1 MPLPIE
7 DYALLGDCRSA
18 ALVGR
23 DGSVD
28 WLCWPRFDS
37 AACFAALL
45 GTPEHGRWLLAPVE
59 DGPPAK
65 RSYRDGSLVL
75 DTVFERDGGAVQVT
89 DFMVP
94 GHAHG
99 SLVRLVQGLRG
110 RVRMRTE
117 IKMRFDYGLS
127 VPWVRQLEGEHGG
140 ISLTAGPER
149 AVLRASEQLHGED
162 MMTVSEFESEVG
174 KQSWFVLRH
183 GPSHEPPAPALAP
196 NQALHVTELY
206 WQYWSD
212 RCKLT
217 GPHAEWLKRSVIVLK
232 ALSYDPTG
240 GIVAAAT
247 TSLPEQLGGV
257 RNWDYRFCWLRDAT
271 LTLDTL
277 MAAGYQEEASAWAD
291 WLHRSVAGS
300 PDQVQIMYGIGGERR
315 LDEWEVPWL
324 PGYEGAQ
331 PVRIGNAASNQMQ
344 LDVYGEVMDSIH
356 RARKANLLTQESWS
370 LQREMLDH
378 LEQIWEQPD
387 DGLWETRGGRQHF
400 TFSKV
405 MAWVAFDRAI
415 SDAETYKLD
424 GPLDHWREVREH
436 IKAQVL
442 EKGFDEKRNTFT
454 QVYGKSALDASLL
467 LMPFSGFLPH
477 GDPRVLGT
485 IAAIE
490 RELVQDGF
498 VLRYRTD
505 EADKDQGN
513 ATKDGL
519 PPGEG
524 AFLACSFWLVSA
536 LAVQGREADAQKLFG
551 RLCGLANDLGLLSEE
566 YDTNA
571 QRLVGNFPQAFSH
584 LALVQAAL
592 TLQNPKSYTRQAP

>member
-7 DYALLGDCRSA
+7 DYALLGDCTTA

-45 GTPEHGRWLLAPVE
+45 GTPEHGRWLLAPAE
-59 DGPPAK
+59 DGPPAN
-65 RSYRDGSLVL
+65 RSYRDGTLVL
-75 DTVFERDGGAVQVT
+75 DTVFERNGGTVRVT

-94 GHAHG
+94 GRRHS
-99 SLVRLVQGLRG
+99 SLVRLVEGVRG
-110 RVRMRTE
+110 RVPMRME
-117 IKMRFDYGLS
+117 LKMRFDYGLS
-127 VPWVRQLEGEHGG
+127 VPWVRRLEGEHGG

-149 AVLRASEQLHGED
+149 VVLRASESLRGED
-162 MMTVSEFESEVG
+162 MMSVSEFEAEAG

-196 NQALHVTELY
+196 IQALRATELY

-212 RCKLT
+212 RCQLT
-217 GPHAEWLKRSVIVLK
+217 GPHANLLRRSVIVLK
-232 ALSYDPTG
+232 ALSYEATG

-324 PGYEGAQ
+324 PGYEGAR
-331 PVRIGNAASNQMQ
+331 PVRIGNAASNQLQ
-344 LDVYGEVMDSIH
+344 LDVYGEVMDAMH
-356 RARKANLLTQESWS
+356 RARGADLLTQDSWS
-370 LQREMLDH
+370 LQRQLLNH

-415 SDAETYKLD
+415 CDAEKYKLN
-424 GPLDHWREVREH
+424 GPLDHWREVRER

-454 QVYGKSALDASLL
+454 QVYGKPALDASLL

-477 GDPRVLGT
+477 GDQRVRGT
-485 IAAIE
+485 IDAIE
-490 RELVQDGF
+490 RELMQGGF

-505 EADKDQGN
+505 DADEDEGKK
-513 ATKDGL
+513 AKDGL

-536 LAVQGREADAQKLFG
+536 LAVQGREKEAQALFD

-566 YDTNA
+566 YDTKA
-571 QRLVGNFPQAFSH
+571 KRLVGNFPQAFSH

-592 TLQNPKSYTRQAP
+592 TLQNPKSFTRQAP

>member
-7 DYALLGDCRSA
+7 DYALLGDCTTA

-23 DGSVD
+23 NGSVD

-45 GTPEHGRWLLAPVE
+45 GTREHGCWLLAPAE

-65 RSYRDGSLVL
+65 RSYRNDTLVL
-75 DTVFERDGGAVQVT
+75 DTVFEREGGAVQVT

-94 GHAHG
+94 GRRHS
-99 SLVRLVQGLRG
+99 SLVRLVEGLRG
-110 RVRMRTE
+110 RVPMRME
-117 IKMRFDYGLS
+117 FKMRFDYGLS

-149 AVLRASEQLHGED
+149 AVLRSSERLHGED
-162 MMTVSEFESEVG
+162 MMTVSEFEAEAG

-196 NQALHVTELY
+196 TEALRETERY
-206 WQYWSD
+206 WHYWAD
-212 RCKLT
+212 RCKLK
-217 GPHAEWLKRSVIVLK
+217 GQHAGLLKRSVIVLK
-232 ALSYDPTG
+232 ALSFEATG
-240 GIVAAAT
+240 GIVAAVT

-300 PDQVQIMYGIGGERR
+300 PDQVQIMYGLGGERR

-324 PGYEGAQ
+324 PGYEGAR
-331 PVRIGNAASNQMQ
+331 PVRIGNAASNQLQ
-344 LDVYGEVMDSIH
+344 LDVYGEVMDAMH
-356 RARKANLLTQESWS
+356 RARGANLLTAEAWS
-370 LQREMLDH
+370 LQRELLDH

-405 MAWVAFDRAI
+405 LAWVAFDRAI
-415 SDAETYKLD
+415 CDAETFNLD
-424 GPLDHWREVREH
+424 GPLDHWREVRTR
-436 IKAQVL
+436 IKAQIL
-442 EKGFDEKRNTFT
+442 EKGFDKERNTFT
-454 QVYGKSALDASLL
+454 QVYGKPALDASLL

-477 GDPRVLGT
+477 GDPRVRGT
-485 IAAIE
+485 INAIE
-490 RELVQDGF
+490 RELIQDGF

-505 EADKDQGN
+505 DTGSTEKTA
-513 ATKDGL
+513 KDGL

-536 LAVQGREADAQKLFG
+536 LAVQGREKDARTLFE

-566 YDTNA
+566 YDTKA
-571 QRLVGNFPQAFSH
+571 KRLVGNFPQAFSH

-592 TLQNPKSYTRQAP
+592 TLQDPKSYTRQAP